1 MRSLLSVSARILL
14 LGVLFSS
21 RARALSLPFSN
32 SSSSSNGH
40 HGPTHGAVAT
50 EVNECS
56 QIGVEIMKE
65 GGNAVDAI
73 IASTLCIGVVAAYH
87 SGIGGGGFMIVRFN
101 QPDGTHAYEM
111 IDFRETMPAL
121 GNETMYNDSPDPTA
135 STVGGLSVGVP
146 GELRGWETLHQ
157 RYGKL
162 PWKRLFEPAIGVA
175 RDGFVV
181 NVDLAGQ
188 LDAELYPFLLSDPL
202 WAEVYAPNGTL
213 LEAGDICYRKRYAET
228 LQKLADN
235 GADAFYTGDIADN
248 IVNAAAARG
257 GIISHEDLEGYEV
270 VIRTPNNIT
279 YRNSRIFSTVA
290 PSSGSVVLSVLKI
303 FEGYPGNATDPDP
316 EFNVTLHRLIQAT
329 KFGYGQR
336 TNYGDPAFTT
346 NVTELEKFYLEESTV
361 EQIRTLI
368 SDNTTHTAAFYDPSN
383 YTILTDHGTSHVAT
397 MDSDGMAV
405 SLTTTVNLIWGSQ
418 VMTEDGIILN
428 DEMDDFSSPGQTN
441 SFGFPASP
449 INFISPGKRPQ
460 SSISSSIAEDLSTGQ
475 LLMATGAAGGSRII
489 TATLQNLHYHLD
501 VGLDAKEAVAHGRYH
516 EQLGVSTLTEDARP
530 DIGVP
535 GINNGTVG
543 FLESIGYNI
552 TPTFDIG
559 SVGHIIVRKE
569 DCEFDAANDPR
580 RPAGGVGVF

>member
-1 MRSLLSVSARILL
+1 MRSLLYVSAHILPL
-14 LGVLFSS
+14 SVLISS
-21 RARALSLPFSN
+21 GARALSLPFSN
-32 SSSSSNGH
+32 SSLSSNGH
-40 HGPTHGAVAT
+40 YGPAHGAVAT

-87 SGIGGGGFMIVRFN
+87 SGIGGGGFMM
-101 QPDGTHAYEM
+101 Y

-146 GELRGWETLHQ
+146 GELR
-157 RYGKL
+157 
-162 PWKRLFEPAIGVA
+162 VA

-213 LEAGDICYRKRYAET
+213 LEEGDICYRKRYAET

-248 IVNAAAARG
+248 IVDAAAARG

-303 FEGYPGNATDPDP
+303 FEGYPGNVTDTDP

-329 KFGYGQR
+329 KFRYGQR
-336 TNYGDPAFTT
+336 TNYGDPAFTS

-361 EQIRTLI
+361 EQIRALI

-535 GINNGTVG
+535 GINNGTV
-543 FLESIGYNI
+543 
-552 TPTFDIG
+552 
-559 SVGHIIVRKE
+559 
-569 DCEFDAANDPR
+569 
-580 RPAGGVGVF
+580 

>member
-1 MRSLLSVSARILL
+1 MSD
-14 LGVLFSS
+14 
-21 RARALSLPFSN
+21 
-32 SSSSSNGH
+32 
-40 HGPTHGAVAT
+40 
-50 EVNECS
+50 ES
-56 QIGVEIMKE
+56 QHDYITRHVTI
-65 GGNAVDAI
+65 NVY
-73 IASTLCIGVVAAYH
+73 SY
-87 SGIGGGGFMIVRFN
+87 S
-101 QPDGTHAYEM
+101 Y
-111 IDFRETMPAL
+111 
-121 GNETMYNDSPDPTA
+121 
-135 STVGGLSVGVP
+135 
-146 GELRGWETLHQ
+146 
-157 RYGKL
+157 
-162 PWKRLFEPAIGVA
+162 GVA

-213 LEAGDICYRKRYAET
+213 LEEGDICYRKRYAET

-270 VIRTPNNIT
+270 VIRTPNNIST
-279 YRNSRIFSTVA
+279 SHVLNDSVDVSSYIRFLTNLLHLSKNLQSNIKTTLQKIKKAYRNSRIFSTVA

-428 DEMDDFSSPGQTN
+428 GPGQTN

-516 EQLGVSTLTEDARP
+516 EQLGVSTLTEEARP

-543 FLESIGYNI
+543 FFKSIGYNI

-559 SVGHIIVRKE
+559 SVGHIIIRKE

>member
-1 MRSLLSVSARILL
+1 MRSLLSVSAYILL
-14 LGVLFSS
+14 LVVLISS
-21 RARALSLPFSN
+21 GARALSLPFSN

-40 HGPTHGAVAT
+40 YGPAHGAVAT
-50 EVNECS
+50 EVKECS

-87 SGIGGGGFMIVRFN
+87 SGIGGGGFMM
-101 QPDGTHAYEM
+101 Y

-157 RYGKL
+157 RHGKL

-188 LDAELYPFLLSDPL
+188 LNAEVYPFLLSDPL

-213 LEAGDICYRKRYAET
+213 LEEGDTCYRKRYAET

-248 IVNAAAARG
+248 IVDAAAARG
-257 GIISHEDLEGYEV
+257 GIISQEDLEGYEV

-303 FEGYPGNATDPDP
+303 FEGYPGNVTDTDP
-316 EFNVTLHRLIQAT
+316 EVNVTLHRLIQAT

-361 EQIRTLI
+361 EQIRALI

-428 DEMDDFSSPGQTN
+428 DEMDDFSS
-441 SFGFPASP
+441 
-449 INFISPGKRPQ
+449 KRPQ

-501 VGLDAKEAVAHGRYH
+501 LGLDAKEAVAHGRYH

-543 FLESIGYNI
+543 FLKSIGYNI

-559 SVGHIIVRKE
+559 SVGHIIVRRE